1 MSGKGSKPRPLSVDQ
16 RTFDN
21 NWDAIFKR
29 SEEDTIDEI
38 AKLSAEV
45 TMTEEEKPLTDKDR

>member
-29 SEEDTIDEI
+29 SEEDTIKEI